1 MKSMGFTAVVGLA
14 AVAASAGSALAFVP
28 WDQPNGSASNFDW
41 ANGGSREGRF
51 GNPVLV
57 AGNTF
62 VFFPQNF
69 RAQSVGGGAVIV
81 GDRLEFDLFAHAG
94 FRITGVSIAEFG
106 DYGIVGDGGS
116 VTDSGG
122 LFVTNLDTAQVV
134 SNQIVTT
141 PGSPITGEGFGNW
154 SGSTSVDVS
163 NAQPAWT
170 RVHVVVD
177 NDLIAIFG
185 VGGVAYIEKKVFGSG
200 VSITIVP
207 TPGSLALVGLGGL
220 VATRRRR

>member
-1 MKSMGFTAVVGLA
+1 MKSFGFTAVAGLA

-28 WDQPNGSASNFDW
+28 WDQPSGSAANFSW
-41 ANGGSREGRF
+41 ANGGSRDGRF

-69 RAQSVGGGAVIV
+69 RAQSVGGGSAIT
-81 GDRLEFDLFAHAG
+81 GDRLEFDLYANAG
-94 FRITGVSIAEFG
+94 FRITGVSISEFG

-116 VTDSGG
+116 VADAGG
-122 LFVTNLDTAQVV
+122 LFLTNLDTAQVA
-134 SNQIVTT
+134 SSQIVTS
-141 PGSPITGEGFGNW
+141 PGSPITTEGFGNW
-154 SGSTSVDVS
+154 SGSASVDVS

-177 NDLIAIFG
+177 NDLIAISTA
-185 VGGVAYIEKKVFGSG
+185 GGVAFIEKKVFGSG

-207 TPGSLALVGLGGL
+207 TPGSMALVAAGGL
-220 VATRRRR
+220 MAFRRRR